1 MKHLLNK
8 LTILL
13 LLSFF
18 ISCKKDNQDNLPNPS
33 GTWEASKEIGGD
45 SQGSTYSP
53 GNGNVF
59 KFTDSTF
66 KKYQVGQLI
75 DSGTYNIIKETNE
88 DFKYR
93 LILNS
98 NYNSQLF
105 IKVIDNE
112 FILSQTG
119 FYRTVTLYIRIP

>member
-1 MKHLLNK
+1 MKHLLYK

-18 ISCKKDNQDNLPNPS
+18 IRCKKDNQDNFPNPT
-33 GTWEASKEIGGD
+33 GTWEASKEIGGE
-45 SQGSTYSP
+45 SQGSIYNP

-66 KKYQVGQLI
+66 HKYQVGQLI
-75 DSGTYNIIKETNE
+75 DSGTYDIIKEKYE
-88 DFKYR
+88 DFAYR

-112 FILSQTG
+112 FILSQNG